1 VTDVAPGRGPE
12 FTAAEQAVLGSIIGN
27 RARAEIVT
35 GLLDR
40 DDCFGD
46 AEHQS
51 VYAAVKHLTDAGG
64 PVDAPSVLARLVA
77 TEPGV
82 WRTGQAGVILG
93 GLMEHA
99 SPSYAAH
106 ARKVLAG
113 AQIRDQAAALTTSL
127 QMVMAPGFDPA
138 AGGDMIRQLVDQAV
152 TGQAAEPLKSQAEI
166 LTEVLDDLQHGV
178 TPGVPTGFADL
189 DAAIGSLRPGTLTVI
204 GARPAVGKTALAL
217 TIADHI
223 ASRCGMP
230 VLFSSL
236 EMSPA
241 ELMHRRIAATAKVSM
256 DALTKH
262 QLSERDWDR
271 ISAARDRLA
280 SAPLVVDGKEG
291 ASLAHIRARLRGLTR
306 GEDPVR
312 AAVVDQLGL
321 MDAGQAENRQV
332 AVAGLS
338 RGLKNLA
345 REFNIPLLLLV
356 QINRGPETRTD
367 KVPVMSDLRESGQIE
382 ADADIVLLL
391 HREDYYERES
401 PRAGEVDVI
410 VAKNRQGPQTT
421 VTLAF
426 QGHYA
431 RMMSMARDDQ
441 VPPEASWSAASD
453 FRGVA

>member
-1 VTDVAPGRGPE
+1 MSDITPGRGPE
-12 FTAAEQAVLGSIIGN
+12 FTAAERAVLGSVIGN

-46 AEHQS
+46 AEHQA
-51 VYAAVKHLTDAGG
+51 VYAAVKWLTDEGG

-77 TEPGV
+77 TEAGV
-82 WRTGQAGVILG
+82 WRTGQAGVILA
-93 GLMEHA
+93 GLLEHT
-99 SPSYAAH
+99 SPSYVAH

-113 AQIRDQAAALTTSL
+113 ARIRDQASAVTTAM
-127 QMVMAPGFDPA
+127 QMVTTAGFDPD
-138 AGGDMIRQLVDQAV
+138 AGGDMIRQLIDRAV
-152 TGQAAEPLKSQAEI
+152 TGQAAEPLRSQAEM
-166 LTEVLDDLQHGV
+166 LTDVLDELQRGV

-189 DAAIGSLRPGTLTVI
+189 DDAIGSLRPGTLTI
-204 GARPAVGKTALAL
+204 IAARPGVGKTAIAMC
-217 TIADHI
+217 IADHI
-223 ASRCGMP
+223 ASRCGLP

-262 QLSERDWDR
+262 ELSERDWDR
-271 ISAARDRLA
+271 INAAHARLA
-280 SAPLVVDGKEG
+280 SSPLVVDGKEG

-306 GEDPVR
+306 GDNPVR
-312 AAVVDQLGL
+312 AAVINQVGL
-321 MDAGQAENRQV
+321 MDAGRAENRQV

-338 RGLKNLA
+338 RGVKNLA
-345 REFNIPLLLLV
+345 REFNIPVLLLV
-356 QINRGPETRTD
+356 QINRGPEQRTD
-367 KVPVMSDLRESGQIE
+367 KVPAMSDLRESGQLE

-426 QGHYA
+426 QGHYS
-431 RMMSMARDDQ
+431 RMVSMAPDDQ
-441 VPPEASWSAASD
+441 VPPDAAWSSASD